1 MPRTTQIRTYTIRQG
16 LLEEWAR
23 QWRDLVAPL
32 RLTMG
37 LEIEGAWL
45 DHERSQFIWII
56 SYAGEDSFAEANARY
71 WAAPERKALGLDPSQ
86 YLIDHETQ
94 EVQAWL

>member
-23 QWRDLVAPL
+23 QWRDLVVPL

-37 LEIEGAWL
+37 FEIEGAWL
-45 DHERSQFIWII
+45 DHQHSQFIWII
-56 SYAGEDSFAEANARY
+56 SYAGEESFEEANARY
-71 WAAPERKALGLDPSQ
+71 WATPERKALGLDPSQ
-86 YLIDHETQ
+86 YLIDQETR
-94 EVQAWL
+94 EVQSFH